1 MKKLILVALND
12 NDDIWFP
19 KHNLTLL
26 SQLQI
31 PHHYIVFMM

>member
-12 NDDIWFP
+12 NIWFP

-26 SQLQI
+26 SQLKI
-31 PHHYIVFMM
+31 PDHYIVFMM